1 MKFLKFLIV
10 VVSLSAFTSCKK
22 QIVIQDEG
30 NPVSKTAEHD
40 PSMPSMPSISVN
52 DTQLYAEAFSNKD
65 IAMLTILHGG
75 PEQDYRYIMNYKAF
89 ANQGYRVIFYD
100 QRGTWS
106 QIPIL

>member
-22 QIVIQDEG
+22 QIAIQDEG
-30 NPVSKTAEHD
+30 NSLSKTVEYD
-40 PSMPSMPSISVN
+40 PSMPSISVN
-52 DTQLYAEAFSNKD
+52 DTQLYAEAFSNKN

-75 PEQDYRYIMNYKAF
+75 PEQDYRYIMNCKAF